1 MNVRSRLVGGRHRAP
16 IHPFIAR
23 NPAGAPTPDTTE
35 SLGLGLGVG
44 DGEALGVVLTDG
56 LGVDG
61 APALGPKSGH
71 AGDGLGVSD
80 GDAEAE
86 DELGVGLGDTDAELA
101 LVAVEAPQ
109 VSEDAAKETG
119 ANTADDRSEA
129 SGSVNSPIRQGC

>member
-1 MNVRSRLVGGRHRAP
+1 M
-16 IHPFIAR
+16 
-23 NPAGAPTPDTTE
+23 
-35 SLGLGLGVG
+35 G

-71 AGDGLGVSD
+71 AGDGLGVCD

-86 DELGVGLGDTDAELA
+86 DKLGVGLGDTDAELA